1 MGSCAPFCGERN
13 MMKQRKIELL
23 APAKNLECG
32 IEAVNHG
39 ADAVYIG
46 APKFGARAA
55 AVNSLED
62 IAALVAYAHLYN
74 VRIYVTVNT
83 ILKEEELAET
93 EKMIWELYRIG
104 VDALIVQDMGITR
117 LNLPPIPLHG
127 STQMDNRTPEK
138 VRFLADAGFR
148 QVVLARELSLQEIR
162 RIHEACPETPLE
174 VFVHGALCV
183 SYSGQCYVSQ
193 ACFGRSAN
201 RGECAQFC
209 RLPFSLVDADGKTI
223 VRDKHLLSLKD
234 LNQSEVL
241 EDLLDAGAS
250 SLKIEGRLKDV
261 SYVKNVTAAY
271 RSKLDAIFARR
282 KEYVR
287 ASSGTCRFD
296 FTPQLDKSFSRGFTH
311 YFLQG
316 RDREISSFDTPKSLG
331 EEMGTMKEQRG
342 NYLTVAGVKPF
353 HNGDGV
359 CFLDEQGRLQGFRIN
374 RVDGNKL
381 YPAGDVP
388 RIKPRTRLFRNF
400 DQEFERILAR
410 KSAERK
416 IGVGWELADT
426 SSGFALTV
434 ADEDGNRIT
443 LSFPYPK
450 ELARTPQPENLRT
463 QLGKL
468 GNTPFEV
475 MPLGGTDSPSAT
487 TAPAIA
493 INLSQ
498 NWFIPASVIADWR
511 RQAIDKLTAA
521 RRIPYR
527 RELHVWK
534 PTRHRFPAT
543 SLTYLG
549 NVMNTAARSFYQAH
563 GVASVEPAYE
573 KQAVPEAV
581 LMFCKHCLRYS
592 MGWCPTHQKGHSP
605 YREPYYLVGT
615 DGKRFRLTFDCKNCQ
630 MKVSS

>member
-468 GNTPFEV
+468 GNTPFEG
-475 MPLGGTDSPSAT
+475 MPFGGTDSPSAT

-521 RRIPYR
+521 RRITYR

-592 MGWCPTHQKGHSP
+592 MGWCPTYQKGHSP